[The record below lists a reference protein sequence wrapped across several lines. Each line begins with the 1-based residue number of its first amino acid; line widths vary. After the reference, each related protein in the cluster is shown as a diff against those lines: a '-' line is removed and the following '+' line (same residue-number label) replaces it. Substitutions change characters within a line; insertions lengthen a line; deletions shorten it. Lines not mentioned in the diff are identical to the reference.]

1 MSILV
6 YGMNHESAPID
17 VREKV
22 AFPPADLDAA
32 VTRLVRS
39 GRAEEGVIV
48 STCNRTE
55 IVAAARGDAAA
66 EGLREFLAQER
77 GVSREDL
84 ERHCYA
90 HSGPPAV
97 RHVFRV
103 ASSLDSMI
111 VGEAQILGQVKE
123 AYAAAARAGTLGPV
137 LDGLLQRSFAVAKKV
152 RSETG
157 VARHPVSIAHA
168 AAALARDIFG
178 DLKDNVVMIVGAGK
192 MAHLAARHLIGGGVR
207 EVLVANRS
215 YRGAVELAGEL
226 GGRALPFD
234 RLHEEMERVDIVIAS
249 TAAPHHVVRHEEALR
264 LSRARR
270 GRPLFLIDI
279 AMPRDIDPRVNEIE
293 NVYLYDLDDLNKVV
307 QAHRAERGQEAKL
320 AEAIVDREVEAY
332 LAWARARDLGPA
344 IEDLSRHLHAVGEK
358 EVARFRGRLAALTP
372 EQHRTVE
379 ELAASLVNKVLHH
392 PIQAL
397 KRAAALN
404 GGGDRVALLRECFGL
419 GAERGRTSGEADR
432 PAGEAVKGRAAPSA
446 PDGGKG

>member
-1 MSILV
+1 MPILV

-17 VREKV
+17 VREKT
-22 AFPPADLDAA
+22 AFPPEDLGAA

-39 GRAEEGVIV
+39 GRADEGVIV

-66 EGLREFLAQER
+66 EGLREFLSQER

-90 HSGPPAV
+90 HSGSPAV

-168 AAALARDIFG
+168 AASLARDIFG
-178 DLKDNVVMIVGAGK
+178 DLKDNIVMIVGAGK
-192 MAHLAARHLIGGGVR
+192 MASLAARHLMGGGVR

-215 YRGAVELAGEL
+215 YRGAVDLAREL
-226 GGRALPFD
+226 GGRAVPFD

-264 LSRARR
+264 L
-270 GRPLFLIDI
+270 
-279 AMPRDIDPRVNEIE
+279 
-293 NVYLYDLDDLNKVV
+293 
-307 QAHRAERGQEAKL
+307 
-320 AEAIVDREVEAY
+320 
-332 LAWARARDLGPA
+332 
-344 IEDLSRHLHAVGEK
+344 
-358 EVARFRGRLAALTP
+358 
-372 EQHRTVE
+372 
-379 ELAASLVNKVLHH
+379 
-392 PIQAL
+392 
-397 KRAAALN
+397 
-404 GGGDRVALLRECFGL
+404 
-419 GAERGRTSGEADR
+419 
-432 PAGEAVKGRAAPSA
+432 
-446 PDGGKG
+446 